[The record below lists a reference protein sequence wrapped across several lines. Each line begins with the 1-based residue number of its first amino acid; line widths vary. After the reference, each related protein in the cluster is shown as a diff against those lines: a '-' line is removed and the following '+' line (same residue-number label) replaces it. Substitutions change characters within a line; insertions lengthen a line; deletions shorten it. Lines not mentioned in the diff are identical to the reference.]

1 MPACL
6 CNGRGRPRCPSGDLS
21 CQIFH
26 ADKNLVDEQNR
37 GMIHI
42 LPPPG
47 CAAALT
53 QPSTQQV
60 KLSLG
65 STQARCTILKT
76 AVKCRRRW
84 SGVGV
89 NCRAVYQSFCF
100 RVASN
105 MRCDQ
110 ARSALYNL
118 TLTKLKSNK
127 TGPKSWRTRNV
138 GKNISGCCCS
148 QTAKPGFV
156 GVDDDCPRSIQK
168 TTRV

>member
-1 MPACL
+1 MGGSDL
-6 CNGRGRPRCPSGDLS
+6 GGDLS

-65 STQARCTILKT
+65 STQAFYIVESTI
-76 AVKCRRRW
+76 
-84 SGVGV
+84 
-89 NCRAVYQSFCF
+89 
-100 RVASN
+100 
-105 MRCDQ
+105 
-110 ARSALYNL
+110 
-118 TLTKLKSNK
+118 
-127 TGPKSWRTRNV
+127 WRTVEKVKAETEVEVEGVEAANSKLRQSASKFLRQ
-138 GKNISGCCCS
+138 GKG
-148 QTAKPGFV
+148 GGEYEV
-156 GVDDDCPRSIQK
+156 
-168 TTRV
+168 